1 MFSRLPYAEEIGLS
15 KDIPVKMVRPEFL
28 DFVNYNICKAYSE
41 MHGKDA
47 AVGFF
52 RRVGEIGFQEMRK
65 MVDFPSSDPYEVLK
79 TVGEF
84 LERMGYMSRIQL
96 TKVEEGEVIIEMF
109 GVSVV
114 KSSISLVE
122 GGASPSHFM
131 TNLMFAALK
140 EVSGVHAD
148 IYDLTLEQPSAE
160 TGYGMEKWVLEKI

>member
-1 MFSRLPYAEEIGLS
+1 MDLS
-15 KDIPVKMVRPEFL
+15 KDIPIRMVKPEFL

-41 MHGKDA
+41 IHGKDE

-52 RRVGEIGFQEMRK
+52 RRVGEIGFEQLRG
-65 MVDFPSSDPYEVLK
+65 MVDFPSADPYEVLK
-79 TVGEF
+79 AVGGF
-84 LERMGYMSRIQL
+84 LEDMGYMSKIQL

-109 GVSVV
+109 GVSVID
-114 KSSISLVE
+114 SSIRLTE

-160 TGYGMEKWVLEKI
+160 TGYGMEKWVLKKI

>member
-1 MFSRLPYAEEIGLS
+1 LS
-15 KDIPVKMVRPEFL
+15 KDIPVKMVKPEFL
-28 DFVNYNICKAYSE
+28 DFVNFNICKAYSE
-41 MHGKDA
+41 RHGKDE

-52 RRVGEIGFQEMRK
+52 RRVGEIGFQGLRK
-65 MVDFPSSDPYEVLK
+65 MVDFKSSDPYEVLG

-84 LERMGYMSRIQL
+84 LEDMGYMSKIQL
-96 TKVEEGEVIIEMF
+96 TKVEEDEVIIEMF
-109 GVSVV
+109 GVSVIE
-114 KSSISLVE
+114 SSIRLTE

-160 TGYGMEKWVLEKI
+160 TGYGREKWVLKKL

>member
-1 MFSRLPYAEEIGLS
+1 MS
-15 KDIPVKMVRPEFL
+15 KDIPVRMVRPKFL

-52 RRVGEIGFQEMRK
+52 RRVGEIGFQELRG
-65 MVDFPSSDPYEVLK
+65 MVDFPSSDPYDVLR
-79 TVGEF
+79 TMGEF
-84 LERMGYMSRIQL
+84 LEGMGYMSKIQL
-96 TKVEEGEVIIEMF
+96 TKVEEDEVIIEMF
-109 GVSVV
+109 GVSVI
-114 KSSISLVE
+114 KSSIRLVE

-140 EVSGVHAD
+140 ELSGVRAD

-160 TGYGMEKWVLEKI
+160 TGYAKEKWVLKKI